1 MKYLDTPQANEG
13 LDQYGYLMNNDCF
26 RRRMGV
32 CLVKFEK
39 RFQYLGNQ
47 GVVFT
52 AAQVT
57 LLPSDRGHLS
67 RLHFAEA
74 KKAHYQVTQMIVEL
88 YDRMQAGHLSCV
100 MTVRI
105 SKPLTRAQGDALN
118 AQRTSLIQ
126 IASSASGSAAGTVG
140 SLGGPYVSSL
150 SAYAVGK
157 SVGRHMGNVLPTF
170 HAGDVIVTLDAQ
182 VQGGI
187 GPQRSTLSLVV
198 KS

>member
-1 MKYLDTPQANEG
+1 VEQRLLPRNH
-13 LDQYGYLMNNDCF
+13 
-26 RRRMGV
+26 
-32 CLVKFEK
+32 
-39 RFQYLGNQ
+39 
-47 GVVFT
+47 
-52 AAQVT
+52 T
-57 LLPSDRGHLS
+57 LLHRRFVNPEDPGFRQDAAVRIDSL
-67 RLHFAEA
+67 AEA
-74 KKAHYQVTQMIVEL
+74 KKVHYEVIQMIVEL
-88 YDRMQAGHLSCV
+88 HDRMQAGHLSCV

-118 AQRTSLIQ
+118 ARRTSLIQ
-126 IASSASGSAAGTVG
+126 IASNVSGSAAGRVG

-157 SVGRHMGNVLPTF
+157 NVGRHMGNMLPTF

-182 VQGGI
+182 VHGGI